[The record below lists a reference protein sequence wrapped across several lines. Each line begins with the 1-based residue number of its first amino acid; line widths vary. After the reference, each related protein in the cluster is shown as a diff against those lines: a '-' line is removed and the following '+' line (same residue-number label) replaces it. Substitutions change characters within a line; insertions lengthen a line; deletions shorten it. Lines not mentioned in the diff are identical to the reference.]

1 MIHRHRDTIY
11 QGGGLIHHHQMRV
24 LVGVHLCDAFS
35 LRANRHIH
43 SIVGVL
49 ILFKYHRVRRN
60 LGRVLIQWVRQSSA
74 VETIQLFPPHW
85 RRRRTRR
92 WTRFDSIVSTLS
104 DLKGVL
110 VDWVLQLGY
119 LKSEAITFCL
129 DVVNF
134 SGKILIFLLK
144 LLEMLLERGDYKLRF
159 SNGHI
164 GCLLLLLSLL
174 WCCF

>member
-35 LRANRHIH
+35 LGANRHVH
-43 SIVGVL
+43 SIISVL
-49 ILFKYHRVRRN
+49 ILFKYYWVRRN
-60 LGRVLIQWVRQSSA
+60 LGRVLIQWVWHSSA
-74 VETIQLFPPHW
+74 VEAIQLFPPYW

-92 WTRFDSIVSTLS
+92 WTRFDSIVSTLP
-104 DLKGVL
+104 DLKWVL
-110 VDWVLQLGY
+110 VYWVLQLCY

-129 DVVNF
+129 DIVNF
-134 SGKILIFLLK
+134 SVKILVFLLK

-164 GCLLLLLSLL
+164 GCLLLLLSFL